1 MDLLDFNEE
10 RVVTVSHEKQLFKL
24 VFTPSLRYYF
34 SVVFLGGSHFILC
47 APFIAMAFPNG
58 LFSPILS
65 AFDFKHVKFTGP
77 MKVKQPNSCT
87 AERHHHNF
95 KMAM

>member
-34 SVVFLGGSHFILC
+34 TISHFILC
-47 APFIAMAFPNG
+47 APFIARAFPNG

-77 MKVKQPNSCT
+77 MKVRQPNSCT
-87 AERHHHNF
+87 AERYHHNF